1 MRTRHCDSKFA
12 VSIKIKN
19 IKKYMKRNNVVR
31 DLLILGAFA
40 GAAFCASRYYRRK
53 KQKERELREF
63 VRFQLF

>member
-1 MRTRHCDSKFA
+1 
-12 VSIKIKN
+12 
-19 IKKYMKRNNVVR
+19 MKRNNVVR